1 MAKRAAPATPAITSS
16 KYGGLKAV
24 IPSPPT
30 SYGAIFRLSSLF
42 VAFWM
47 VSVMSAR
54 WLGTTIASH
63 SILYQSPAAFG
74 HDLKLLDTRL
84 SVLANFTRDI
94 GDESFPAWSPDG
106 SQLVYFSLQDN
117 QYRLQARDIAGS
129 PLGSLLLVRGGLGYP
144 AWSPDGRSIAYSEER
159 DGHAAIYLID
169 VTCLIYQADCIPE
182 KLTDYRAELLQ
193 WSPDGSQMVFMSNCE
208 NNCDLYLL
216 NLSSHSVVQLTNN
229 GLYDAFPSWSPD
241 GKRIVFMSSRR
252 TSFELY
258 LLDLTCASA
267 PGTCEDNLQR
277 LTDNRDFDGFPLWS
291 PDGRRILY
299 SSQRDGDFNLYE
311 LDTACLNEQP
321 TSCEQT
327 ARALTSSP
335 ASDISPA
342 WSPDGRWIAFVS
354 DNRLAVMPA
363 GGGPI
368 RYLVDGV
375 QPNQALLWQPTM
387 P

>member
-1 MAKRAAPATPAITSS
+1 MQ
-16 KYGGLKAV
+16 AV

-30 SYGAIFRLSSLF
+30 ASMTIFRLTSLS

-47 VSVMSAR
+47 ISLMAAR
-54 WLGTTIASH
+54 WLGTTIVPQA
-63 SILYQSPAAFG
+63 IVYQSPAPFG
-74 HDLKLLDTRL
+74 QDLKFLDTRL
-84 SVLANFTRDI
+84 VLLANLTREV

-117 QYRLQARDIAGS
+117 QYRLQARDAAGNL
-129 PLGSLLLVRGGLGYP
+129 LGSLPLARGGLGYP

-159 DGHAAIYLID
+159 DGHAAIYRLE
-169 VTCLIYQADCIPE
+169 VACLIHQAQCIPQ

-216 NLSSHSVVQLTNN
+216 NLSGRSVVQLTNN

-241 GKRIVFMSSRR
+241 GNRIVFMSSRR

-258 LLDLTCASA
+258 MLDLTCVAS
-267 PGTCEDNLQR
+267 PGSCEDHLQR
-277 LTDNRDFDGFPLWS
+277 LTDNRDFDGFPVWS
-291 PDGRRILY
+291 PDGQRILY
-299 SSQRDGDFNLYE
+299 SSQRDGNFNLYE
-311 LDTACLNEQP
+311 MGTACLDEQP
-321 TSCEQT
+321 STCEQS
-327 ARALTSSP
+327 ARALTTSP
-335 ASDISPA
+335 ANDISA
-342 WSPDGRWIAFVS
+342 VWSPDGRWIAFVS

-363 GGGPI
+363 EGGPI

-375 QPNQALLWQPTM
+375 QPNQALLWRPTM